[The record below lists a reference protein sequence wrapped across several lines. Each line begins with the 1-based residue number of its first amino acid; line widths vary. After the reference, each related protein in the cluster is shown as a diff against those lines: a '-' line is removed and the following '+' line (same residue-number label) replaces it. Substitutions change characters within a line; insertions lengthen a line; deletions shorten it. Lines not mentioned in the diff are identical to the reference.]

1 MLICKNRVT
10 FALFKF
16 MPIQKA
22 TPEDTTALTAL
33 INSAY
38 RGETSRQGWTTE
50 STLLDGMRIDD
61 EAIDEYFSNP
71 AVTMLK
77 YITDDGELAGCVYLE
92 KVANG
97 RLYLG
102 MLTVKPTIQAQGI
115 GRQLLQEA
123 EHIAVSLNCTF
134 IRISV
139 IPVRHELISW
149 YNRRGYQA
157 TGQMLPFPTDT
168 RFGIPRQ
175 PLELMVMEKALS

>member
-1 MLICKNRVT
+1 
-10 FALFKF
+10 
-16 MPIQKA
+16 MPIVNA
-22 TPEDTTALTAL
+22 TLEDITDLTAL

-38 RGETSRQGWTTE
+38 RGESSRQGWTTE
-50 STLLDGMRIDD
+50 SNLLDGMRID
-61 EAIDEYFSNP
+61 EAAMQEYFANP
-71 AVTMLK
+71 EVTILK
-77 YITDDGELAGCVYLE
+77 YISDRGELVGCVYLE
-92 KVANG
+92 KVKDN

-123 EHIAVSLNCTF
+123 ERIATALN
-134 IRISV
+134 IEAIKISV
-139 IPVRHELISW
+139 IPVRHELIAW
-149 YNRRGYQA
+149 YERRGYAA

>member
-1 MLICKNRVT
+1 
-10 FALFKF
+10 
-16 MPIQKA
+16 MPIVNA
-22 TPEDTTALTAL
+22 TFEDITDLTAL

-38 RGETSRQGWTTE
+38 RGESSRQGWTTE
-50 STLLDGMRIDD
+50 SNLLDGMRID
-61 EAIDEYFSNP
+61 EAAMQEYFANP
-71 AVTMLK
+71 EVTILK
-77 YITDDGELAGCVYLE
+77 YISDSGELAGCVYLE
-92 KVANG
+92 KVKDN

-123 EHIAVSLNCTF
+123 ERIATALD
-134 IRISV
+134 IEAIKISV
-139 IPVRHELISW
+139 IPVRHELIAW
-149 YNRRGYQA
+149 YERRGYAA